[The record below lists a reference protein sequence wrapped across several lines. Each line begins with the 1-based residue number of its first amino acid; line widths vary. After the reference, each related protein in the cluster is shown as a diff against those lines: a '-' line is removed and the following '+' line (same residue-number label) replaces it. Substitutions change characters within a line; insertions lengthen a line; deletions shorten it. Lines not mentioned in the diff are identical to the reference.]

1 MKNNEIKGMIVSLVV
16 IFAVMFFAALPLTNF
31 AAASK
36 MAFFYV
42 FLFYLPFLPLAYS
55 FNEINEIEKAAL
67 TMIFGL
73 GYVGI
78 YAVLDVFLKIKL
90 NMTTYLITTI
100 IILVLSSYFWIN
112 SKH

>member
-1 MKNNEIKGMIVSLVV
+1 MKNNEIKEMIVSLAV
-16 IFAVMFFAALPLTNF
+16 ILAIVFFAALPLTNF

-36 MAFFYV
+36 LAFFYA
-42 FLFYLPFLPLAYS
+42 FLLYLPFLPLAYS
-55 FNEINEIEKAAL
+55 FKETGDIEKAAL
-67 TMIFGL
+67 AIIFGL
-73 GYVGI
+73 GYAGI

-90 NMTTYLITTI
+90 NMLTYLVTTI